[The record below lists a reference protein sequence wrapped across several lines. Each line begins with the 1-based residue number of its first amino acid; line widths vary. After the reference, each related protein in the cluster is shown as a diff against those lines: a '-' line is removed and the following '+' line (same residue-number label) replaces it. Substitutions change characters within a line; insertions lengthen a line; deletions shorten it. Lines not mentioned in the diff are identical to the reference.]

1 MLSNNKKINILN
13 YIKLLIVIYEKC
25 NDNIYELIID
35 DNFQPYYLYS
45 SIPTT
50 IQYSN
55 HQIDHI
61 LNSREEFNKFIQNN
75 SNEIITIAFKNE
87 VQSNFFNDS
96 DLKNNQTILF
106 LKTLFNDS
114 FKMYYTNNKNIVANN
129 HDVLYFNTVYKNNN
143 ENMYYPYY
151 LFKIIHQLQLNEK
164 LICDDP
170 YFIEYMN
177 SEKKNIP
184 IINPKNILEL
194 CIYLSNSNKIKYFY
208 SSLISVNDGI
218 VSLFSKI
225 FNIPVTYIFI

>member
-1 MLSNNKKINILN
+1 
-13 YIKLLIVIYEKC
+13 
-25 NDNIYELIID
+25 
-35 DNFQPYYLYS
+35 
-45 SIPTT
+45 
-50 IQYSN
+50 
-55 HQIDHI
+55 
-61 LNSREEFNKFIQNN
+61 
-75 SNEIITIAFKNE
+75 
-87 VQSNFFNDS
+87 
-96 DLKNNQTILF
+96 
-106 LKTLFNDS
+106 
-114 FKMYYTNNKNIVANN
+114 
-129 HDVLYFNTVYKNNN
+129 
-143 ENMYYPYY
+143 MYYPFY
-151 LFKIIHQLQLNEK
+151 LFKIIHQLMFNEM